1 VNNRDKNYTVAKA
14 GKRMERVDGS
24 IGRYLPAR
32 DRADCEENDVTEAR
46 TTPIKEK
53 IARLTARCSP

>member
-1 VNNRDKNYTVAKA
+1 MNNRDKNYTVAKA

-24 IGRYLPAR
+24 ASAATCPR

-46 TTPIKEK
+46 TTPMKEK